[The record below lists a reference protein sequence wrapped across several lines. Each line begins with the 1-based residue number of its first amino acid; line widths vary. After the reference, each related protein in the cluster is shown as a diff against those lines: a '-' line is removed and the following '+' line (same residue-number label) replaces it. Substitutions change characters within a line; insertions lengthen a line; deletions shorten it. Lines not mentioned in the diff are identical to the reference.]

1 MTASAPLEIDGSAA
15 PPRSNG
21 ELVFAEPWESRAFGL
36 AVALYDAGAFEWPQF
51 QAALVAQIAAWE
63 RGHLAGESFGYYR
76 CWLAALESVL
86 IDAGMIAPTDVEQRA
101 TALAARPPGHDH
113 GHDHGHAQLP

>member
-1 MTASAPLEIDGSAA
+1 MTASAPLEVEGPAA

-36 AVALYDAGAFEWPQF
+36 TVTLYDAGAFEWSQF
-51 QAALVAQIAAWE
+51 QAALIAQIAAWE
-63 RGHLAGESFGYYR
+63 RGHEAGECFSYYG

-86 IDAGMIAPTDVEQRA
+86 TEVGMITTHDIADRA
-101 TALAARPPGHDH
+101 AALATRPSGHDH
-113 GHDHGHAQLP
+113 DHDH

>member
-1 MTASAPLEIDGSAA
+1 MTASAPLEVDGPAA

-36 AVALYDAGAFEWPQF
+36 AVTLYDAGAFEWSQF
-51 QAALVAQIAAWE
+51 QAALIAQIAAWE
-63 RGHLAGESFGYYR
+63 RGHEAGECFSYYR

-86 IDAGMIAPTDVEQRA
+86 AETGLVTANDVTQRA
-101 TALAARPPGHDH
+101 ALLAARPPDHDH
-113 GHDHGHAQLP
+113 

>member
-1 MTASAPLEIDGSAA
+1 MTASAPLEISGPAA

-36 AVALYDAGAFEWPQF
+36 VVTLYDAGTFDWSQF
-51 QAALVAQIAAWE
+51 QAALIAQIAAWE
-63 RGHLAGESFGYYR
+63 REHRSGECFSYYR

-86 IDAGMIAPTDVEQRA
+86 AAAGLVSPNDIADRA

-113 GHDHGHAQLP
+113 DDHA

>member
-1 MTASAPLEIDGSAA
+1 MTASAPLEVDGPAA

-36 AVALYDAGAFEWPQF
+36 AVTLYDAGAFEWPQF
-51 QAALVAQIAAWE
+51 QAALIAQIAAWE
-63 RGHLAGESFGYYR
+63 RGHEAGECFSYYR

-86 IDAGMIAPTDVEQRA
+86 AETGLVTANDVTQRA
-101 TALAARPPGHDH
+101 ALLAARPPDHDH
-113 GHDHGHAQLP
+113 

>member
-1 MTASAPLEIDGSAA
+1 MTASAPLDVDGLAA

-36 AVALYDAGAFEWPQF
+36 AVTLYDASVFEWPWF
-51 QAALVAQIAAWE
+51 QAALIAQIAAWE
-63 RGHLAGESFGYYR
+63 REHPAGECFSYYR

-86 IDAGMIAPTDVEQRA
+86 AQAGLVTPTDIADRA

-113 GHDHGHAQLP
+113 EHLS

>member
-1 MTASAPLEIDGSAA
+1 MTASAPLEVEGPAA

-21 ELVFAEPWESRAFGL
+21 ELVFAEPWESRAFGM
-36 AVALYDAGAFEWPQF
+36 AVTLYDAGAFEWSHF

-63 RGHLAGESFGYYR
+63 REHPVGECFSYYR

-86 IDAGMIAPTDVEQRA
+86 AAAGLVSCNDVANRA

-113 GHDHGHAQLP
+113 DQHHHPTI